1 MIRINNTEMNQE
13 EKKILDIIL
22 NKNLYLS
29 REEFCRAGDGTHY
42 FVFLSENYVIRVR
55 REGQEI
61 LFREAE
67 LLQQLNLSLVPKVI
81 QVEQEENFAFMV
93 ENRLP
98 GSNINLT
105 WKDLKEEK
113 HEKIAKNIVD
123 FLERIHQETGS
134 YFYDVQRGKSYRDL
148 FSALSDEAKE
158 NMEVI
163 EKTGQAKDLLADI
176 KKGIAD
182 EQAKEKLEKIKNPC
196 LVHGDMIIHNLLTDG
211 EQLTGVIDWELAR
224 WGDPDHDLARL
235 VYYHECARGY
245 FEQGQDESFEYD
257 FLNKLLSRLKT
268 KINTEDFR
276 IKYRYYR
283 SLFYLKALAW
293 AVNSDK
299 PEENM
304 AELKHDWENK
314 SGL

>member
-1 MIRINNTEMNQE
+1 MNQG

-22 NKNLYLS
+22 DKNPYLS
-29 REEFCRAGDGTHY
+29 GEDFYRAGDGTHY
-42 FVFLSENYVIRVR
+42 SVFLSKNYVIRAR

-81 QVEQEENFAFMV
+81 QVEQEESFAFMV

-98 GSNINLT
+98 GSNINLI

-123 FLERIHQETGS
+123 SLEIIHQETGS
-134 YFYDVQRGKSYRDL
+134 YFYDVQRGKSYRNL
-148 FSALSDEAKE
+148 FSALSDEAEE
-158 NMEVI
+158 NIEII
-163 EKTGQAKDLLADI
+163 EKTDQANDFLADI

-182 EQAKEKLEKIKNPC
+182 EQAKEKLEKIKDPL

-224 WGDPDHDLARL
+224 WGDPDQDLARL

-257 FLNKLLSRLKT
+257 FLNKLLSKIET

-293 AVNSDK
+293 AIRSDK
-299 PEENM
+299 PEENIE
-304 AELKHDWENK
+304 ELKHNWENK